1 MWDFITLLTKPL
13 AREYSNRYS
22 GDVDNKKC
30 FTWSMGNTSDAEHMF
45 QDVTD
50 SIDPH
55 KYTMHKHKIN
65 K

>member
-1 MWDFITLLTKPL
+1 MNIPTGIVEMLI
-13 AREYSNRYS
+13 
-22 GDVDNKKC
+22 NKKC

-50 SIDPH
+50 LINPH
-55 KYTMHKHKIN
+55 KYTLHKHKIN